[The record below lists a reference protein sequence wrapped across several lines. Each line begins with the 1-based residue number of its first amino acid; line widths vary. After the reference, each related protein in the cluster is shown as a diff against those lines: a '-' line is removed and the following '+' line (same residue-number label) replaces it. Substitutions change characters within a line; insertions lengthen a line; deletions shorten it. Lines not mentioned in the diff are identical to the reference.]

1 MKKEVTMNELQAKQF
16 KDEVQ
21 KERNA
26 LQEIFHKLSGAR
38 KDINM
43 LLALEA
49 ERCEG
54 TVDMEFVNVSF
65 FSSSNQ
71 GANLKLYPNA

>member
-1 MKKEVTMNELQAKQF
+1 MKKEVAMKELQVKHF

-21 KERNA
+21 RERNA
-26 LQEIFHKLSGAR
+26 LQELFQKLSGAR

-65 FSSSNQ
+65 FSSSNGQ
-71 GANLKLYPNA
+71 VLICN